1 MKFGRIIF
9 GILAAMGV
17 GTILGILFAPDIG
30 SETRKKISNKT
41 RDLSDELN
49 TKVNEAVNSVNK
61 KMETLKEETSRMAAT
76 MKKRTEEAMA
86 DYANSEKAKMN

>member
-17 GTILGILFAPDIG
+17 GTILGILFAPDKG

-41 RDLSDELN
+41 RDLSDEIN
-49 TKVNEAVNSVNK
+49 AKVNEAIHTGNK
-61 KMETLKEETSRMAAT
+61 KRENLQKETNRRSDTT
-76 MKKRTEEAMA
+76 KKRTEEE
-86 DYANSEKAKMN
+86 NT

>member
-17 GTILGILFAPDIG
+17 GTILGILFAPDKG

-41 RDLSDELN
+41 RDFSDEIN
-49 TKVNEAVNSVNK
+49 AKVNEAVLTVNK
-61 KMETLKEETSRMAAT
+61 KMENLKEETSRMAAT

-86 DYANSEKAKMN
+86 DFDGNEKAKMN